1 MNVYLYLPNRVSLW
15 KKKLQIRIG
24 KSPKKDRRDLFRPVS
39 EDFIDMNH
47 ELVLSANKIE
57 WSYFGKEPGVYYS
70 DKGAPGVL
78 IRMPAGCMLLKH
90 LYNSGEERLPEYG
103 VRDVCFRYFSGSVFF
118 EHKFPFDP
126 SDFVHSRD
134 RIRVREG
141 GKGKSLPPV

>member
-1 MNVYLYLPNRVSLW
+1 MNVYLYLPNRVSLRE
-15 KKKLQIRIG
+15 KNCKLGSGNHR
-24 KSPKKDRRDLFRPVS
+24 KKDRRDLFRPVS

-47 ELVLSANKIE
+47 ELVLSANKIDR
-57 WSYFGKEPGVYYS
+57 SYFGKEPGVYYS
-70 DKGAPGVL
+70 DKGAPGVP

-103 VRDVCFRYFSGSVFF
+103 VCDVCFRYFSGSIFF

-141 GKGKSLPPV
+141 GKGRSLPPV